1 MNPAPR
7 FPQASPGSP
16 QPPAIPG
23 FLHFQATKILH
34 TASGK
39 QLLDISF
46 QLKKGSLLALYGPSG
61 AGKTTILRILAGLTE
76 PDTGYIKMDDELWLD
91 TGHTSASLTIEQR
104 RAATTRPSGAP
115 IRSRSTMLPTQS
127 RSIGFVFQ
135 DFALFPHMTVRQQLE
150 FALPATA
157 DRQTIDELLEMMELQ
172 ELQHRKPALL
182 SGGQQQ
188 RTALA
193 RAIARRP
200 ALLLLDEPL
209 SAVDDE
215 MRFKLQDF
223 IGKAHRFYGLTTI
236 LVSHYLPEIFRLS
249 DEVIVLENGK
259 TQRQGPP
266 TRVFLEEKISSKF
279 RTTGEIVDIRPADIV
294 YIISILSANSIVKVI
309 ATAAERTGLHVGQKV
324 MIASK
329 AFNPMIMPIT

>member
-1 MNPAPR
+1 MTL
-7 FPQASPGSP
+7 Q
-16 QPPAIPG
+16 
-23 FLHFQATKILH
+23 LKVTKTLH
-34 TASGK
+34 TASGI
-39 QLLDISF
+39 QLLDVNF
-46 QLKKGSLLALYGPSG
+46 QLEKGSLLALYGPSG
-61 AGKTTILRILAGLTE
+61 AGKTTILRILAGLT
-76 PDTGYIKMDDELWLD
+76 DTDSGYISVDNEVWLD
-91 TGHTSASLTIEQR
+91 TGHFT
-104 RAATTRPSGAP
+104 PSGPGARP
-115 IRSRSTMLPTQS
+115 TRLPTQS

-150 FALPATA
+150 FALPKKA
-157 DRQTIDELLEMMELQ
+157 DRQFIDELLEMMELQ

-259 TQRQGPP
+259 IQKQGPA
-266 TRVFLEEKISSKF
+266 TQVFLEEKISSKF
-279 RTTGEIVDIRPADIV
+279 RTTGEIVDIEPADIV
-294 YIISILSANSIVKVI
+294 YIISILSGNSIVKVI
-309 ATAAERTGLHVGQKV
+309 ATVTERTGLHVGQKV

-329 AFNPMIMPIT
+329 AFNPIILPMG

>member
-1 MNPAPR
+1 MTL
-7 FPQASPGSP
+7 Q
-16 QPPAIPG
+16 
-23 FLHFQATKILH
+23 LKVTKTLH
-34 TASGK
+34 TASGI
-39 QLLDISF
+39 QLLDVNF
-46 QLKKGSLLALYGPSG
+46 QLEKGSLLALYGPSG
-61 AGKTTILRILAGLTE
+61 AGKTTILRILAGLT
-76 PDTGYIKMDDELWLD
+76 DTDSGYISVDNEVWLD
-91 TGHTSASLTIEQR
+91 TGHFTSSGHGAR
-104 RAATTRPSGAP
+104 PTR
-115 IRSRSTMLPTQS
+115 LPTQS

-150 FALPATA
+150 FALPKKA
-157 DRQTIDELLEMMELQ
+157 DRQFIDELLEMMELQ

-249 DEVIVLENGK
+249 DKVIVLENGRIQK
-259 TQRQGPP
+259 QGPA
-266 TRVFLEEKISSKF
+266 TNVFLEEKISSKF
-279 RTTGEIVDIRPADIV
+279 RTTGEIVDIQPADIV
-294 YIISILSANSIVKVI
+294 YIVSILSGNSIVKVI
-309 ATAAERTGLHVGQKV
+309 ATATERTGLHVGQKV

-329 AFNPMIMPIT
+329 AFNPIILPMS

>member
-1 MNPAPR
+1 MTL
-7 FPQASPGSP
+7 Q
-16 QPPAIPG
+16 
-23 FLHFQATKILH
+23 LKVTKTLH
-34 TASGK
+34 TASGI
-39 QLLDISF
+39 QLLDVNF
-46 QLKKGSLLALYGPSG
+46 QLEKGSLLALYGPSG
-61 AGKTTILRILAGLTE
+61 AGKTTILRILAGLT
-76 PDTGYIKMDDELWLD
+76 DTDSGYISVDNEVWLD
-91 TGHTSASLTIEQR
+91 TGHFT
-104 RAATTRPSGAP
+104 PSGPGARP
-115 IRSRSTMLPTQS
+115 TRLPTQS

-150 FALPATA
+150 FALPKKA
-157 DRQTIDELLEMMELQ
+157 DRQFIDELLEMMELQ

-259 TQRQGPP
+259 IQKQGPA
-266 TRVFLEEKISSKF
+266 TQVFLEEKISSKI
-279 RTTGEIVDIRPADIV
+279 RTTGEIVDIEPADIV
-294 YIISILSANSIVKVI
+294 YIISILSGNSIVKVI
-309 ATAAERTGLHVGQKV
+309 ATVTERTGLHVGQKV

-329 AFNPMIMPIT
+329 AFNPIILPMG

>member
-1 MNPAPR
+1 MTLR
-7 FPQASPGSP
+7 
-16 QPPAIPG
+16 
-23 FLHFQATKILH
+23 LKVTKTLH
-34 TASGK
+34 TASGI
-39 QLLDISF
+39 QLLDVSF
-46 QLKKGSLLALYGPSG
+46 QLEKGSLLALYGPSG
-61 AGKTTILRILAGLTE
+61 AGKTTILRILAGLT
-76 PDTGYIKMDDELWLD
+76 DTDSGYISVDNEVWLD
-91 TGHTSASLTIEQR
+91 TGHFT
-104 RAATTRPSGAP
+104 PSGHSARP
-115 IRSRSTMLPTQS
+115 TRLPTQS

-150 FALPATA
+150 FALPKKAN
-157 DRQTIDELLEMMELQ
+157 RQFIDELLEMMELQ

-209 SAVDDE
+209 SALDDE

-223 IGKAHRFYGLTTI
+223 IARAHRHYGLTTI

-249 DEVIVLENGK
+249 NEVIVLEKGK
-259 TQRQGPP
+259 IQKQGPAP
-266 TRVFLEEKISSKF
+266 QVFLEEKISSKF
-279 RTTGEIVDIRPADIV
+279 RTTGEIVDIQPADIV
-294 YIISILSANSIVKVI
+294 YIVSILSGNSIVKVI
-309 ATAAERTGLHVGQKV
+309 ATSSELAGLHIGQKV

-329 AFNPMIMPIT
+329 AFNPIILPIA

>member
-1 MNPAPR
+1 MTLR
-7 FPQASPGSP
+7 
-16 QPPAIPG
+16 
-23 FLHFQATKILH
+23 LKATKSLH
-34 TASGK
+34 TASGI
-39 QLLDISF
+39 QLLDIDF
-46 QLKKGSLLALYGPSG
+46 ELKKGSLLALYGPSG
-61 AGKTTILRILAGLTE
+61 AGKTTILRILAGLT
-76 PDTGYIKMDDELWLD
+76 DTDSGYIKMNNEVWLD
-91 TGHTSASLTIEQR
+91 TTHN
-104 RAATTRPSGAP
+104 TR
-115 IRSRSTMLPTQS
+115 LPTQS

-150 FALPATA
+150 FALPK
-157 DRQTIDELLEMMELQ
+157 RSSPQVIDELLEMMELQ

-200 ALLLLDEPL
+200 TLLLLDEPL

-259 TQRQGPP
+259 IQKQGPA
-266 TRVFLEEKISSKF
+266 TQVFLEEKISSKF
-279 RTTGEIVDIRPADIV
+279 RTTGEIVDIQPADIV
-294 YIISILSANSIVKVI
+294 YIVSILSGNSIVKVI

-329 AFNPMIMPIT
+329 AFNPIILPIN